1 MGDCKMAG
9 GKGKASKTVVWIIL
23 GLLIVGLGGFGATN
37 FGGSLRSVG
46 FVGDVEI
53 DANDYARELERELR
67 TLSER
72 RGESF
77 RLADALGFGI
87 DRTAIER
94 LISIAAIENETARIG
109 LSAGDEVVANR
120 ILEIDS
126 FHGLDGRFDREAY
139 RFALR
144 QAGLAER
151 AYEDVVRSEIVRTLL
166 LEAVGGELPPPTVYV
181 DTMLAHLGE
190 TRTFS
195 WIALD
200 AEALEEPVEDPD
212 DAEAREYY
220 DANTGAYMRPETRKI
235 AYAWLIPEM
244 LVDTIEVDEEALRE
258 LYDERTDQYDRPER
272 RLVERLAFA
281 TEERAAEARERL
293 DSGEIDFE
301 GLVAERGIDLADI
314 DLGDVTEEDLG
325 PAGPDVFAAEEN
337 GIVGPVETDLGP
349 ALVRVNAIL
358 EALFTSYEDA
368 RPELLDEFALDR
380 ARRDIAD
387 RVEDM
392 DDLLAGGATL
402 EELGEQTDM
411 QFETIDWDVFNS
423 EGIAN
428 YTAFRDAAQVVAVG
442 DFPEILEFQHGGIFA
457 IRLDEIVPSRLE
469 EYDDVRDR
477 VAQDWIVFETLDRLK
492 DLAEEILTA
501 VEGGAELD
509 SFDQPVE
516 QSEPMTRDGYL
527 PDAPPTLLSTS
538 YEMTPGELRA
548 LDDGASVYVLRLDE
562 ILPPDLED
570 PDVVERGDS
579 LSEEAAREIGVDIQ
593 EAFIAALETQ
603 AGISLDQRAINAVHS
618 AFP

>member
-9 GKGKASKTVVWIIL
+9 GKGKASKTAVWIIL

-53 DANDYARELERELR
+53 EANSYARELERELR
-67 TLSER
+67 TESQR
-72 RGESF
+72 RGESI

-94 LISIAAIENETARIG
+94 LISIAAIEDEAARIG

-120 ILEIDS
+120 ILETES
-126 FHGLDGRFDREAY
+126 FHGLDGSFDREAY

-144 QAGLAER
+144 QAGLTER
-151 AYEDVVRSEIVRTLL
+151 AYEEVVRLDIVRTLL
-166 LEAVGGELPPPTVYV
+166 LEAVGGELPPPPIYV
-181 DTMLAHLGE
+181 DTMLAHHGE
-190 TRTFS
+190 TRVFS

-200 AEALEEPVEDPD
+200 AEALEEPVGDPND
-212 DAEAREYY
+212 DEAREYF
-220 DANTGAYMRPETRKI
+220 DANTGIFTLPETRKI
-235 AYAWLIPEM
+235 AYAWLTPEM

-258 LYDERTDQYDRPER
+258 LYEERIDEFDRPER
-272 RLVERLAFA
+272 RLAERLVFR
-281 TEERAAEARERL
+281 TEERAVEARERL
-293 DSGEIDFE
+293 DSEEIDFE
-301 GLVAERGIDLADI
+301 GLVTERGLELSDI

-337 GIVGPVETDLGP
+337 GIVGPVETELGP
-349 ALVRVNAIL
+349 ALFRVNAIL
-358 EALFTSYEDA
+358 EEQFTSFEDA

-380 ARRDIAD
+380 ARRDIAE

-411 QFETIDWDVFNS
+411 RFDTIDWNVFFG

-428 YTAFRDAAQVVAVG
+428 YTAFRDAAQVIAVG
-442 DFPEILEFQHGGIFA
+442 DFPEILEFQDGGIFA
-457 IRLDEIVPSRLE
+457 LRLDEIVPPRLE
-469 EYDDVRDR
+469 EFEEIRDR
-477 VAQDWIVFETLDRLK
+477 VAQNWIVSETLARLNE
-492 DLAEEILTA
+492 LAEEMLTK

-509 SFDQPVE
+509 SFDLPVE
-516 QSEPMTRDGYL
+516 RSEPMARDGYL
-527 PDAPPTLLSTS
+527 PDAHHALLPTSF
-538 YEMTPGELRA
+538 EMAPGELRV
-548 LDDGASVYVLRLDE
+548 LDDGASAYLLRLDE
-562 ILPPDLED
+562 VLPPDLED
-570 PDVVERGDS
+570 PDVVNRRDS
-579 LSEEAAREIGVDIQ
+579 LSQEAARGIGVDIQ
-593 EAFIAALETQ
+593 EAFIAAVERQ